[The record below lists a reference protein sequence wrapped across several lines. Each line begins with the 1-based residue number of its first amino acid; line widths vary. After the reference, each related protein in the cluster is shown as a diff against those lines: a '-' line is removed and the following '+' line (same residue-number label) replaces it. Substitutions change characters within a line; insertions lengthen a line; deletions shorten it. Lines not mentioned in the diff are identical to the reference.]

1 MEEKGLAEK
10 ARLLISAFEK
20 GDKDFSIDNK
30 QDKKITVNRVVSEV
44 ATWYER
50 IRNAMDYRA
59 NEVILRAAIE
69 RILKRRILILG
80 GDGKSIAEPLVRELI
95 WARYFPNESVPEA
108 IIEKLASSIDLF
120 RTLRQKI
127 LEKHQVKE
135 NIIDEW
141 IYHLL
146 SSDIEQILNP
156 NRQDDVMR
164 NFIFASLKDSVTIAD
179 DKRETA
185 DAQVFIAVCKS
196 FAKDDTAFLRYHLF
210 KQFFGTF
217 TRDNLERV
225 AVGFADYYK
234 ETQHQLNYKLKD
246 KILSYV
252 KNQTPPFAILT
263 DILKRYKI
271 NADKL
276 TNGREE
282 LKKVIFEAC
291 GRQYNSI
298 GAKIQRAIIR
308 SVIFILLTKAIFAL
322 SIEGTYETLCC
333 GQIDWTA
340 MSINIGIPPLLMVIL
355 GLFIRTPGR
364 ENSSRIFHRIES
376 ILFEENSKTPAP
388 LELKLKPDKTK
399 PLLNAVFT
407 LLWLSAFV
415 VSFSLMYI
423 ILSKIN
429 FNIVNKAV
437 FIFFFSI
444 VSFLSYRISQM
455 AHEYTYE
462 ERAGLLA
469 PLVDFFFMPI
479 IRVGRNLTEG
489 IAQLNLLIF
498 ILDFIIE
505 TPFKGLFAFFEQW
518 FLFLHTK
525 REELG

>member
-1 MEEKGLAEK
+1 
-10 ARLLISAFEK
+10 
-20 GDKDFSIDNK
+20 
-30 QDKKITVNRVVSEV
+30 
-44 ATWYER
+44 
-50 IRNAMDYRA
+50 
-59 NEVILRAAIE
+59 
-69 RILKRRILILG
+69 
-80 GDGKSIAEPLVRELI
+80 
-95 WARYFPNESVPEA
+95 
-108 IIEKLASSIDLF
+108 
-120 RTLRQKI
+120 
-127 LEKHQVKE
+127 
-135 NIIDEW
+135 
-141 IYHLL
+141 
-146 SSDIEQILNP
+146 
-156 NRQDDVMR
+156 
-164 NFIFASLKDSVTIAD
+164 
-179 DKRETA
+179 
-185 DAQVFIAVCKS
+185 
-196 FAKDDTAFLRYHLF
+196 
-210 KQFFGTF
+210 
-217 TRDNLERV
+217 
-225 AVGFADYYK
+225 
-234 ETQHQLNYKLKD
+234 
-246 KILSYV
+246 
-252 KNQTPPFAILT
+252 
-263 DILKRYKI
+263 
-271 NADKL
+271 
-276 TNGREE
+276 
-282 LKKVIFEAC
+282 
-291 GRQYNSI
+291 
-298 GAKIQRAIIR
+298 
-308 SVIFILLTKAIFAL
+308 
-322 SIEGTYETLCC
+322 
-333 GQIDWTA
+333 
-340 MSINIGIPPLLMVIL
+340 
-355 GLFIRTPGR
+355 
-364 ENSSRIFHRIES
+364 IES